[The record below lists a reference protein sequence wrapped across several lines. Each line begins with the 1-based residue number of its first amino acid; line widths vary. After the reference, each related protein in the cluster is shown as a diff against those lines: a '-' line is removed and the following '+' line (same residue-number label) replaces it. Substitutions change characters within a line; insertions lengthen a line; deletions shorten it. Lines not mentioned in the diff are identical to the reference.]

1 MKKINLFLLILF
13 LLVSCGGL
21 KDAGKVLRNEKI
33 RTTDEFLVK
42 KRNPLVLPPNFEK
55 IPAPD
60 TILKK
65 NENEKDKIKKILRAP
80 RSENLSKKKSSS
92 IEQEI
97 LNKIR
102 K

>member
-1 MKKINLFLLILF
+1 MKRSIFLLMIISF
-13 LLVSCGGL
+13 ITSCGGI

-42 KRNPLVLPPNFEK
+42 KRGPLILPPDFDKIPEPGSINDEKDEDKEK
-55 IPAPD
+55 IQK
-60 TILKK
+60 ILKVQ
-65 NENEKDKIKKILRAP
+65 EDKKGD
-80 RSENLSKKKSSS
+80 SKSSS
-92 IEQEI
+92 IENEI